1 MKRGLWSLRV
11 LAASAMAASAMAA
24 SAQAAISPA
33 DPKASASLK
42 RDYASCSTQS
52 NLEAC
57 YDAIRWNPSDP
68 ALLIATGDA
77 LIRAGRPA
85 DAIRNYRRAGQ
96 LAPNTHGLAA
106 KISSAEAK
114 LAALNAS
121 LNRRYS
127 NAAPESQSH

>member
-1 MKRGLWSLRV
+1 MKRGLWMLLI
-11 LAASAMAASAMAA
+11 LAASAN
-24 SAQAAISPA
+24 AAISPPA
-33 DPKASASLK
+33 AKASASLK

-68 ALLIATGDA
+68 ALLMATGDA
-77 LIRAGRPA
+77 LVHAGRPA
-85 DAIRNYRRAGQ
+85 DALRSYRRAAQ
-96 LAPNTHGLAA
+96 LAPTTRGVAA
-106 KISSAEAK
+106 KISSTEAR

-127 NAAPESQSH
+127 NAAPETQSH

>member
-1 MKRGLWSLRV
+1 MKRLWSLCI
-11 LAASAMAASAMAA
+11 LAASAMAA
-24 SAQAAISPA
+24 SAQAAISPP

-57 YDAIRWNPSDP
+57 YDAIRRNPSDP
-68 ALLIATGDA
+68 ALLMATGDA

-85 DAIRNYRRAGQ
+85 DAIRTYRRAAQ

-106 KISSAEAK
+106 KISSAEAR
-114 LAALNAS
+114 LVALNAS

>member
-1 MKRGLWSLRV
+1 MKRGLWSLRI
-11 LAASAMAASAMAA
+11 LAASAIVAG
-24 SAQAAISPA
+24 SAQAAISPP

-68 ALLIATGDA
+68 ALLMATGDA

-85 DAIRNYRRAGQ
+85 DAIRTYRRAAQ

-106 KISSAEAK
+106 KISSAEAR
-114 LAALNAS
+114 LVALNAS

>member
-1 MKRGLWSLRV
+1 MKQSLWMLLI
-11 LAASAMAASAMAA
+11 LAASAN
-24 SAQAAISPA
+24 AAISPPGA
-33 DPKASASLK
+33 NASASLK

-68 ALLIATGDA
+68 ALLVATGDA

-85 DAIRNYRRAGQ
+85 DALRTYRRAAQ
-96 LAPNTHGLAA
+96 LAPNTRGVAG
-106 KISSAEAK
+106 KISSAEAR

-121 LNRRYS
+121 LSRRYS
-127 NAAPESQSH
+127 NAAPETQSH

>member
-1 MKRGLWSLRV
+1 M
-11 LAASAMAASAMAA
+11 
-24 SAQAAISPA
+24 
-33 DPKASASLK
+33 
-42 RDYASCSTQS
+42 
-52 NLEAC
+52 
-57 YDAIRWNPSDP
+57 
-68 ALLIATGDA
+68 ATGDA
-77 LIRAGRPA
+77 LVRAGRPA
-85 DAIRNYRRAGQ
+85 DAIRTYRRAAQ

>member
-1 MKRGLWSLRV
+1 MKRGLWSLRI
-11 LAASAMAASAMAA
+11 LAASTIVAA

-68 ALLIATGDA
+68 ALLMATGDV

-85 DAIRNYRRAGQ
+85 DAIHNYRRAAQ
-96 LAPNTHGLAA
+96 LAPNTRGLAA

-114 LAALNAS
+114 LVALNAS

>member
-1 MKRGLWSLRV
+1 MKRLWSLCI
-11 LAASAMAASAMAA
+11 LAASAMAA
-24 SAQAAISPA
+24 SAQAAISPP

-57 YDAIRWNPSDP
+57 YDAIRRNPSDP
-68 ALLIATGDA
+68 ALLMATGDA

-85 DAIRNYRRAGQ
+85 DAIRTYRRSAQ

-114 LAALNAS
+114 LVALNAS

>member
-1 MKRGLWSLRV
+1 MKRLWSLCI
-11 LAASAMAASAMAA
+11 LAASAMAA
-24 SAQAAISPA
+24 SAQAAISPP

-57 YDAIRWNPSDP
+57 YDAIRRNPSDP
-68 ALLIATGDA
+68 ALLMATGDA

-85 DAIRNYRRAGQ
+85 DAIRTYRRAAQ

-114 LAALNAS
+114 LVALDAS

>member
-1 MKRGLWSLRV
+1 MKRLWPLRI
-11 LAASAMAASAMAA
+11 LAASAIVAA
-24 SAQAAISPA
+24 SAQAAIAPP

-68 ALLIATGDA
+68 ALLMATGDA

-85 DAIRNYRRAGQ
+85 DAIRNYRRAAQ

-106 KISSAEAK
+106 KITSAEAK

>member
-1 MKRGLWSLRV
+1 MKRLWSLCI
-11 LAASAMAASAMAA
+11 LAASAMAAT
-24 SAQAAISPA
+24 AQAAISPP

-68 ALLIATGDA
+68 ALLMATGDA
-77 LIRAGRPA
+77 LVRAGRPA
-85 DAIRNYRRAGQ
+85 DAIRTYRRAAQ

-106 KISSAEAK
+106 KISSAEAR
-114 LAALNAS
+114 LVALNAS

>member
-1 MKRGLWSLRV
+1 MKRLWSLCI
-11 LAASAMAASAMAA
+11 LAASAMAA
-24 SAQAAISPA
+24 SAQAAISPP

-57 YDAIRWNPSDP
+57 YDAIRRNPSDP
-68 ALLIATGDA
+68 ALLMATGDA
-77 LIRAGRPA
+77 LVRAGRPA
-85 DAIRNYRRAGQ
+85 DAIRTYRRAGQ